1 VDIVFLAQFHEALLR
16 EMRVALDLI
25 ADRLDSSGLEQPEDL
40 WGGKVGKPF
49 EDVSN
54 EGRFC
59 DSESLDLP
67 IYFVF
72 PISTSLS
79 MARQVISKDRDSST
93 SIKGCGSK
101 KEEKKKAGI
110 ST

>member
-1 VDIVFLAQFHEALLR
+1 
-16 EMRVALDLI
+16 MWVALDLI

-40 WGGKVGKPF
+40 WRGKVGKAF

-54 EGRFC
+54 EGSFS
-59 DSESLDLP
+59 DSELLDSP

-79 MARQVISKDRDSST
+79 MACQVISKDRESPT
-93 SIKGCGSK
+93 SITGWSA
-101 KEEKKKAGI
+101 KERLLVAALGPGFCVDD
-110 ST
+110 